1 MAMTNYSSKL
11 VHTGYGNG
19 NTSKPIYVY
28 VAYKSTQSTANNQ
41 STMYVGMYVVTP
53 TNYDIGPWSDYY
65 DSYVGTEDLSFDGSI
80 PNFAGTRWLVENKS
94 FTVDHDDEG
103 KASVTIKWKWGI
115 WSDWGKITNPSG
127 SFTIDLPAIARAST
141 VSTADGT
148 LGTAQKLTVTRKA
161 TGYTHTITYKCG
173 TASGTICTKSSSTS
187 IDWTPPLDLAKQN
200 TTGSS
205 VSITLTI
212 TTYNGSTQI
221 GTAKTATFNATIPS
235 SVKPTVEVSVADVSG
250 HIEKYGGFVQNQ
262 SKIEVTVVGTGVQGS
277 TIKSLSVT
285 AGSTTGSSSPLV
297 GTLTAAPT
305 DYAKGSATDSR
316 GRSSGATAVEL
327 EVLHYSKPEV
337 LAFSVGRCT
346 ADGVLQGDGEYAKA
360 TFSGKVSALNARNSA
375 IYTVLYRE
383 QGTSSWTT
391 VEVTDAAGLYAP
403 TGISVVFP
411 ADGDKAFEVAV
422 TVEDDFEKIKSS
434 YRAFGIA
441 FALMQTTADL
451 TGLAIGQRAVKSN
464 TLAVGI
470 PTEFN
475 SDLCISGIVT
485 EKSIEAGDDFN
496 NYTLPGL
503 YKVTSNAAAK
513 EIGNIPTALAGLLFI
528 INTTGSSATSGA
540 YLYVMQFYR
549 VYNATHATYRRSVQT
564 DANGEWIYGE
574 WHSS

>member
-1 MAMTNYSSKL
+1 M
-11 VHTGYGNG
+11 
-19 NTSKPIYVY
+19 
-28 VAYKSTQSTANNQ
+28 
-41 STMYVGMYVVTP
+41 
-53 TNYDIGPWSDYY
+53 
-65 DSYVGTEDLSFDGSI
+65 
-80 PNFAGTRWLVENKS
+80 
-94 FTVDHDDEG
+94 
-103 KASVTIKWKWGI
+103 
-115 WSDWGKITNPSG
+115 
-127 SFTIDLPAIARAST
+127 
-141 VSTADGT
+141 
-148 LGTAQKLTVTRKA
+148 
-161 TGYTHTITYKCG
+161 
-173 TASGTICTKSSSTS
+173 
-187 IDWTPPLDLAKQN
+187 
-200 TTGSS
+200 
-205 VSITLTI
+205 
-212 TTYNGSTQI
+212 
-221 GTAKTATFNATIPS
+221 
-235 SVKPTVEVSVADVSG
+235 KPTVVVSVEDVSG

-262 SKIEVTVVGTGVQGS
+262 SQVKVTVEGTGAQGS
-277 TIKSLSVT
+277 TIKSISVT
-285 AGSTTGSSSPLV
+285 AGSATGTSSPLT
-297 GTLTAAPT
+297 GTLTNAPT

-316 GRSSGATAVEL
+316 GRSSEVTAVEL
-327 EVLHYSKPEV
+327 AVLAYSKPEI
-337 LAFSVGRCT
+337 LAFTVGRCT

-422 TVEDDFEKIKSS
+422 TVEDDFEKITSS

-464 TLAVGI
+464 TFAVGI

-475 SDLCISGIVT
+475 SDLRISGIVT

-503 YKVTSNAAAK
+503 YRVTSNAAAK
-513 EIGNIPTALAGLLFI
+513 EIDNIPTALAGLLFI

-549 VYNATHATYRRSVQT
+549 VYNATYATYRRSVQT
-564 DANGEWIYGE
+564 DGNGEWIYGE
-574 WHSS
+574 WYSS